1 MPAFGNFVLDKGFKA
16 AAAVTKFRAVKGTG
30 TDGEVTPVTAVSDVV
45 IGVAQYSVSADE
57 ITKQKLASVRMAG
70 ISEMECAG
78 TIQQGGLVCINA
90 SGQAVAGTA
99 GNRVIGVAL
108 ADGASGNRIPV
119 ALIIGGALH
128 P

>member
-30 TDGEVTPVTAVSDVV
+30 NNDEVTPVTADTD
-45 IGVAQYSVSADE
+45 IPLGVAQYSVSAGE
-57 ITKQKLASVRMAG
+57 ITKGKRVSVRMAG

-78 TIQQGGLVCINA
+78 TIQQGALVCIDA
-90 SGQAVAGTA
+90 TGKAETGTA
-99 GNRVIGVAL
+99 GDRVIGVAL
-108 ADGASGNRIPV
+108 MDGAVGNRIAV
-119 ALIIGGALH
+119 ALIVGGAIH

>member
-30 TDGEVTPVTAVSDVV
+30 NNDEVTPVTAVTDIVL
-45 IGVAQYSVSADE
+45 GVAQYSVSAGE
-57 ITKQKLASVRMAG
+57 ITKGKRVAVRMAG

-78 TIQQGGLVCINA
+78 TIQQGALVVTNA
-90 SGQAVAGTA
+90 SGQALTGTT
-99 GNRVIGVAL
+99 GDRVIGVAL
-108 ADGASGNRIPV
+108 QDGASSTRIAV
-119 ALIIGGALH
+119 ALIVGGAIH

>member
-1 MPAFGNFVLDKGFKA
+1 MPAYGNFVLDKGFKA
-16 AAAVTKFRAVKGTG
+16 AAALTKFRAVKGTG
-30 TDGEVTPVTAVSDVV
+30 NDGEVTPVTAVGDVV
-45 IGVAQYSVSADE
+45 IGVAQYAVSAAE

-99 GNRVIGVAL
+99 TNRIVGVAL

-119 ALIIGGALH
+119 ALIIGGGLH